1 MGPFNNREIAT
12 AFWFVLIAVWA
23 LKKAE
28 IRKSL
33 AAALAAFFH
42 VKIVAS
48 VLLMALYVVG
58 MVVLLAKAGLWDVGL
73 LKDTLVWFFVGAM
86 VMLMRFATA
95 KDTDNIL
102 RKITR
107 DAIKIVILLEFLV
120 NTYVFPLAVELVV
133 IPVLTFIAM
142 IDVVAGM
149 NKEHALVAKVTGA
162 IQTVVGFVILGI
174 VLSRAAHDLQNL
186 ASLDTAKSIALAP
199 LLSVI
204 LFPFI
209 YVALV
214 ISQYE
219 LVFIR
224 LDFGIDKTPKL
235 RRYARQKII
244 LHAGFSQ
251 KRLQYLLNNHMVD
264 VMHVAE
270 ESDVDAFLREARLA
284 PAVAG
289 NEVAAE

>member
-1 MGPFNNREIAT
+1 M
-12 AFWFVLIAVWA
+12 
-23 LKKAE
+23 
-28 IRKSL
+28 
-33 AAALAAFFH
+33 
-42 VKIVAS
+42 
-48 VLLMALYVVG
+48 
-58 MVVLLAKAGLWDVGL
+58 
-73 LKDTLVWFFVGAM
+73 
-86 VMLMRFATA
+86 
-95 KDTDNIL
+95 NI
-102 RKITR
+102 
-107 DAIKIVILLEFLV
+107 
-120 NTYVFPLAVELVV
+120 
-133 IPVLTFIAM
+133 
-142 IDVVAGM
+142 
-149 NKEHALVAKVTGA
+149 
-162 IQTVVGFVILGI
+162 GI
-174 VLSRAAHDLQNL
+174 VFSRAAHDLQNL

-199 LLSVI
+199 LLSVL
-204 LFPFI
+204 LFPVI

-214 ISQYE
+214 MSQYE

-284 PAVAG
+284 PAVAE